1 MKFNSSFG
9 AEIRRVDNK
18 TFSPVYEVSSSQRN
32 LESSLSKSQTKGH
45 YYTFENTL
53 SYEKTF
59 AEKHSISALV
69 GYTNEWGKQ
78 ETLSVNARDL
88 IGESDNLHYIDA
100 TLDKNK
106 TTASNSATEYGL
118 MS

>member
-1 MKFNSSFG
+1 M
-9 AEIRRVDNK
+9 RY
-18 TFSPVYEVSSSQRN
+18 PSSQRN

-78 ETLSVNARDL
+78 ETLQRKCERSYRRV
-88 IGESDNLHYIDA
+88 G
-100 TLDKNK
+100 
-106 TTASNSATEYGL
+106 
-118 MS
+118 